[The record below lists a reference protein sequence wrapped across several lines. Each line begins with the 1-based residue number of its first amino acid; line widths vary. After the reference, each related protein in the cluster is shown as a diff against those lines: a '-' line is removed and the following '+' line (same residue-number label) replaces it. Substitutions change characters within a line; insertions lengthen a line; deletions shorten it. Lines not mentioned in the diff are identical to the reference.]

1 MLSILNVLP
10 HSVLLQLH
18 TLKKNLTKDIE
29 EDETILSNTYDPVQ
43 GSPRYTKNRRRE
55 NEVYKKANISN
66 VDEEMPTAISGRKK
80 SKRALPPPPLVQDED
95 ESEKTGLKLP
105 AEADLGQKRKGKK
118 GKSRKGDD
126 AGVTKAESERED
138 DLLQEY
144 QQQITQEDQRALKTP
159 QKKKPSKTL
168 QDVTVLNNEFEKKK
182 KKKNLKGSKDER

>member
-1 MLSILNVLP
+1 MP

-29 EDETILSNTYDPVQ
+29 EDETILNNTFDPVQ

-55 NEVYKKANISN
+55 NEVFKKANISN
-66 VDEEMPTAISGRKK
+66 VDEEMPTPISGRKK
-80 SKRALPPPPLVQDED
+80 SKRALPPPPPVQDED
-95 ESEKTGLKLP
+95 ESDKTGLKPP

-118 GKSRKGDD
+118 WKSRKRDD

-144 QQQITQEDQRALKTP
+144 QQQITQEEQRALKTP

-182 KKKNLKGSKDER
+182 KNLKGSKDER